1 MEFVSL
7 VAALAGVVLLVAVA
21 ALVAWWVFDV
31 LWDKYEAW
39 QERRRGRF
47 EAELDAKSE
56 QLRQTILSLAGDLAT
71 DRDEASKAL
80 TRAMFLTTGRTDIP
94 RS

>member
-1 MEFVSL
+1 ME
-7 VAALAGVVLLVAVA
+7 ALAAIATASGVVLLVAITAFVA
-21 ALVAWWVFDV
+21 LCVVDV
-31 LWDKYEAW
+31 LWDEYEAW
-39 QERRRGRF
+39 QERRRARI

-56 QLRQTILSLAGDLAT
+56 QLRQTILSLADEIAN

-80 TRAMFLTTGRTDIP
+80 TRAMFLTIGRTDLP